1 MALLT
6 THMTESPDMAIR
18 FLSYDIEHIETSSQD
33 MKSEIRLGAYDDDP
47 ELKAKVTHILA
58 GKKGAI
64 TRKQKQIDAL
74 KKLEVTA

>member
-33 MKSEIRLGAYDDDP
+33 MKSEMRRGAYDDNP
-47 ELKAKVTHILA
+47 KLRTTIQHVLA

-64 TRKQKQIDAL
+64 TRKQKQINAL